1 MLSDSD
7 KICRGLRC
15 ARIATAPEMQ
25 NGEISIEVNDRG
37 YYSYHNLASVKH
49 RENDMDII
57 RRICLDEGCDEREPR
72 FQGKEFDLR
81 SSC

>member
-1 MLSDSD
+1 MKCIHRLAHDRHRCLIQSEGGTVVLSDSD

-37 YYSYHNLASVKH
+37 YYSYHNLARVKH
-49 RENDMDII
+49 R
-57 RRICLDEGCDEREPR
+57 
-72 FQGKEFDLR
+72 
-81 SSC
+81 